1 MKEKS
6 STTIRDVARLANVS
20 IGTVSRVLNDD
31 PAVTEKTRC
40 KVKDAIDELDYIP
53 NPIARQLSI
62 GRTLTIGIIQPYI
75 TLPSYIERM
84 HGVQHILADSEY
96 DLVIFN
102 VDNPSQRNAY
112 FKDLSYKMRADGIII
127 VSLPPNDEQAEYF
140 AKSRIPIVFI
150 DAYHPK
156 MFCVIADDVEGGR
169 IATRHLVE
177 LGHRKIAFL
186 SDHLESP
193 FHPSMR
199 HRYLGYREVLEEAG
213 ILYNPSYVIEGE
225 RGRTNAQVMAKQLF
239 DLDDPPTAIFA
250 ASDTHAF
257 GVLDAARMVGLKVP
271 ERLSVIGYD
280 NISDSAYN
288 NLTTIDQSLQ
298 DSGAKAAQMLL
309 ELLGDLAKPPDK
321 QFVALNLLVRK
332 TTAPPPPV

>member
-1 MKEKS
+1 
-6 STTIRDVARLANVS
+6 
-20 IGTVSRVLNDD
+20 
-31 PAVTEKTRC
+31 
-40 KVKDAIDELDYIP
+40 
-53 NPIARQLSI
+53 
-62 GRTLTIGIIQPYI
+62 
-75 TLPSYIERM
+75 
-84 HGVQHILADSEY
+84 
-96 DLVIFN
+96 
-102 VDNPSQRNAY
+102 
-112 FKDLSYKMRADGIII
+112 
-127 VSLPPNDEQAEYF
+127 
-140 AKSRIPIVFI
+140 
-150 DAYHPK
+150 
-156 MFCVIADDVEGGR
+156 
-169 IATRHLVE
+169 
-177 LGHRKIAFL
+177 
-186 SDHLESP
+186 
-193 FHPSMR
+193 MR

-257 GVLDAARMVGLKVP
+257 GVLDAARMVGLKIP

>member
-1 MKEKS
+1 MKEKT
-6 STTIRDVARLANVS
+6 STTIRDVAKLANVS
-20 IGTVSRVLNDD
+20 VGTVSRVINDD
-31 PAVTEKTRC
+31 PAVSEKTRG
-40 KVKDAIDELDYIP
+40 KVKVAIDELDYIP

-75 TLPSYIERM
+75 TLPSYIERL
-84 HGVQHILADSEY
+84 HGVQDVLADSEY

-102 VDNPSQRNAY
+102 VDNPAQRNAY

-140 AKSRIPIVFI
+140 AKSRIPIVLI

-156 MFCVIADDVEGGR
+156 MYCVIADDVEGGR
-169 IATRHLVE
+169 IATRHLVG

-186 SDHLESP
+186 SDRLESP

-199 HRYLGYREVLEEAG
+199 QRYSGYREVLEKSG
-213 ILYNPSYVIEGE
+213 IPYNPTYVIEGE
-225 RGRTNAQVMAKQLF
+225 RGRTNAQMMAKQLLE
-239 DLDDPPTAIFA
+239 LDDPPTAIFA

-257 GVLDAARMVGLKVP
+257 GVLDAAQSVGLSVP
-271 ERLSVIGYD
+271 QQISVIGYD

-288 NLTTIDQSLQ
+288 KLTTIDQSLH
-298 DSGAKAAQMLL
+298 DSGAKAAQVLL
-309 ELLGDLAKPPDK
+309 ELLGNQIKPPAK
-321 QFVALNLLVRK
+321 QYVALNLLLRK
-332 TTAPPPPV
+332 TTAPPC